1 MKRHRLSILIA
12 ILIFGVAAYVLGW
25 STLFTVK
32 AVEISGTKSQI
43 VTEITIGERLARVEP
58 RSIVAD
64 LERVKWIRS
73 AEVSRNWI
81 SGKVTITIVER
92 TPIAIFNEQV
102 IDEEGVS
109 FPILNRSIQG
119 LPHIQATNIDAAI
132 EAANFYNSLP
142 QGFADAI
149 TRLKVQS
156 GNSYTFDMKHGKKSI
171 EILWGR
177 DEENTLKIK
186 VYSALITRP
195 ENSEIRRIDLSA
207 PHAPI
212 VK

>member
-12 ILIFGVAAYVLGW
+12 ILVFGVAAYVLGW

-43 VTEITIGERLARVEP
+43 VTEIMIGERLARVEP

-109 FPILNRSIQG
+109 FPILNQSIQE

-156 GNSYTFDMKHGKKSI
+156 GNSYTFDMKQGKKSI

-177 DEENTLKIK
+177 DEENTLKVK
-186 VYSALITRP
+186 VYSALISRP

>member
-12 ILIFGVAAYVLGW
+12 ILVFGTAAYVLGW

-32 AVEISGTKSQI
+32 AIEISGTKSQI

-81 SGKVTITIVER
+81 NGKVTITIVER

-109 FPILNRSIQG
+109 FPILNQSIQG

-132 EAANFYNSLP
+132 KAANFYNSLP
-142 QGFADAI
+142 RDFADAI

-156 GNSYTFDMKHGKKSI
+156 GDSYSFDMKQGKKSI

-177 DEENTLKIK
+177 DEENTLKVK